1 MSIRKRSPEGRL
13 VTEQL
18 KQVSDLGGDVRQ
30 IGISYLHQCA
40 EAEYLGPCALDADL
54 YNKYIDDVMN
64 PASDQPHLA
73 SVVNRAHQQITVV

>member
-1 MSIRKRSPEGRL
+1 MSIRKRLPEGRL

-40 EAEYLGPCALDADL
+40 EAEYLGPCTLDADL
-54 YNKYIDDVMN
+54 YNKYIDNVMN

-73 SVVNRAHQQITVV
+73 SVANRAHQQITVI